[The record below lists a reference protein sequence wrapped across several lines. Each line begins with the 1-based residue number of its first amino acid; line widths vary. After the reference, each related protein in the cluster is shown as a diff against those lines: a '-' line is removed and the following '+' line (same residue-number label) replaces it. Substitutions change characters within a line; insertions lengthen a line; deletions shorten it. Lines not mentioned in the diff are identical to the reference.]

1 MIQKDSLVTSG
12 AIFKYSI
19 EDNVNRTF
27 EISGELN
34 SIATFECYNDD
45 TSADVVVTFPVRSV
59 LQTLTV
65 KAGEAELRTFVID
78 KSPLTGTITATTPFR
93 FRMSGM

>member
-19 EDNVNRTF
+19 EDTVNRTF
-27 EISGELN
+27 EISGETGSL
-34 SIATFECYNDD
+34 ATFECYNDD
-45 TSADVVVTFPVRSV
+45 TSSDVVVSFPVRNV
-59 LQTLTV
+59 MQTLTV
-65 KAGEAELRTFVID
+65 KAGEAEFRTFVID
-78 KSPLTGTITATTPFR
+78 KSPVYGTITATTPFR